1 MIMCALLR
9 SLRIC
14 VLNFKFWIDSAIISE
29 HLSIWVKQKLQGWFS
44 VTALSLKVTAS
55 ICSRDY
61 KCDYDRYK
69 VGTEIAGFKWS

>member
-1 MIMCALLR
+1 MCALLR

-29 HLSIWVKQKLQGWFS
+29 HLGIWVKQKLQGWFS
-44 VTALSLKVTAS
+44 VTALSLKVIAS